1 MKRVIRHIIFTSILV
16 IVLALSS
23 CSKQEWQ
30 QRQRRQKFQVIALN
44 KVRGSISDGW
54 RVTLTIANN
63 TASNVR
69 ITSANAFVR
78 QNGRKIGRVVLDG
91 EVVLPRRCCSQVDV
105 PLRITLAN
113 PIAALGVLN
122 NIRKGNFDGVT
133 IDYSITISALT
144 SHRIFEKEGVSLEA
158 LAQQFNFGLKK

>member
-1 MKRVIRHIIFTSILV
+1 MKRFIRHITLASIL
-16 IVLALSS
+16 IFALALSS

-30 QRQRRQKFQVIALN
+30 QRQRRQKFQVVALN
-44 KVRGSISDGW
+44 KVRGSINEGW
-54 RVTLTIANN
+54 RITLTIANN

-69 ITSANAFVR
+69 ITAANAFVR

-91 EVVLPRRCCSQVDV
+91 EVVLPRRCCSQVEV

-122 NIRKGNFDGVT
+122 NIRKGNFEGITV
-133 IDYSITISALT
+133 DYSITASALT
-144 SHRIFEKEGVSLEA
+144 SHRIFEREGVSLEA
-158 LAQQFNFGLKK
+158 LARQFNYGLKK